1 MALNPLR
8 LAEPPLTRA
17 LYTEVCTEKGGQRQ
31 QSGAPATGP
40 NRPLPHPLEAH
51 PSRGYVK
58 ASRPR
63 SSSESS
69 PPRNSSVQPRAAAA
83 RDRTTRIYGELRE
96 LIVRGRLAPGTRII
110 ESELA
115 TRLQVSR
122 TPVRAA
128 LQRLTQEGYVVGT
141 GSGKQIR
148 LSVSPLTEEDARELF
163 EIVGELEG
171 IAARELASR
180 PVSERDG
187 IVEELRDV
195 DARLLEA
202 ADQVPPDSDRLF
214 DLFTHFHNRLVEAG
228 AGPRLEVLHR
238 SVKPQADRYRR
249 LYSSTQ
255 VARIRASVEEHGAI
269 LDAVAEGQKD
279 RAADAVRTNWGNA
292 ADRLGEAIRR
302 SGELGSW

>member
-1 MALNPLR
+1 MK
-8 LAEPPLTRA
+8 E
-17 LYTEVCTEKGGQRQ
+17 
-31 QSGAPATGP
+31 
-40 NRPLPHPLEAH
+40 
-51 PSRGYVK
+51 
-58 ASRPR
+58 SRPQ
-63 SSSESS
+63 SSSE
-69 PPRNSSVQPRAAAA
+69 RGTQRVSVLQPRATAA

-110 ESELA
+110 ETELA
-115 TRLQVSR
+115 NRLQVSR

-128 LQRLTQEGYVVGT
+128 LQRLTQEGYVMGT

-171 IAARELASR
+171 IAARNLASR
-180 PVSERDG
+180 PASERED
-187 IVEELRDV
+187 IVEELRDM

-202 ADQVPPDSDRLF
+202 AGEVPPDPDRLF
-214 DLFTHFHNRLVEAG
+214 DLFTRFHNRLVEAG
-228 AGPRLEVLHR
+228 SGPRLGVLHR

-269 LDAVAEGQKD
+269 LDAVAEGQGD
-279 RAADAVRTNWGNA
+279 RAADAVRANWRNA

>member
-1 MALNPLR
+1 VTAS
-8 LAEPPLTRA
+8 PPPSSSDGDARR
-17 LYTEVCTEKGGQRQ
+17 V
-31 QSGAPATGP
+31 APPQAP
-40 NRPLPHPLEAH
+40 RPQAP
-51 PSRGYVK
+51 
-58 ASRPR
+58 RPR
-63 SSSESS
+63 A
-69 PPRNSSVQPRAAAA
+69 PRPRAAAV

-110 ESELA
+110 ETELA
-115 TRLQVSR
+115 SRLQVSR

-141 GSGKQIR
+141 GSGKQVR

-171 IAARELASR
+171 IAARNLASR
-180 PVSERDG
+180 PAPQRKA
-187 IVEELRDV
+187 IVQELRGV
-195 DARLLEA
+195 DAELA
-202 ADQVPPDSDRLF
+202 AAAGEIPPDPDRLF

-228 AGPRLEVLHR
+228 AGPRLGVLHR

-269 LDAVAEGQKD
+269 LDAVAEG
-279 RAADAVRTNWGNA
+279 RAGEAANAVRANWRNA

>member
-1 MALNPLR
+1 MR
-8 LAEPPLTRA
+8 LAEPPLARA
-17 LYTEVCTEKGGQRQ
+17 LCTEVCTEKGIQCHEA
-31 QSGAPATGP
+31 GAPDGGTESP
-40 NRPLPHPLEAH
+40 RSPYPPEAH
-51 PSRGYVK
+51 PSRGDVK
-58 ASRPR
+58 ASRPQ
-63 SSSESS
+63 SPSERGSQ
-69 PPRNSSVQPRAAAA
+69 RASVLQPRAAAA

-110 ESELA
+110 ETELA
-115 TRLQVSR
+115 NRLQVSR

-128 LQRLTQEGYVVGT
+128 LQRLTQEGYVMGT

-171 IAARELASR
+171 IAARNLASR
-180 PVSERDG
+180 PASERED

-202 ADQVPPDSDRLF
+202 AGEDPPDPDRLF
-214 DLFTHFHNRLVEAG
+214 DLFTRFHNRLVEAG
-228 AGPRLEVLHR
+228 SGPRLGVLHQ

-269 LDAVAEGQKD
+269 LDAVVEAQGD
-279 RAADAVRTNWGNA
+279 RAADAVRANWRNA